1 MSSNQPELLVY
12 HVLANPDGSIFGNF
26 VSEFV
31 TILPT
36 AIIGQVRD
44 AVKTKNADGLL
55 RGISPGTL
63 TVYKDKA
70 ALEAKNLIDDGEL
83 VGEVWK
89 PEMKK
94 KDALWVLV
102 PPVSS
107 PTNINGGLGISGVTS
122 TPQSLFKAALES
134 MAGAKELVDSE
145 TGARYLKFKAF
156 NFLTEGVSK
165 NLMTRD
171 SYVDLL
177 VNIGIMVLPNDE
189 QQGLHQFN
197 ERKFVSILGTPGIGK
212 SMMLF

>member
-12 HVLANPDGSIFGNF
+12 YVLANPDGSIFGNF

-70 ALEAKNLIDDGEL
+70 ALEAKNFIDDEEL

-107 PTNINGGLGISGVTS
+107 PTNINGGLGIADVTS
-122 TPQSLFKAALES
+122 APQSLFIAALES
-134 MAGAKELVDSE
+134 MAGAKECVDSE

-156 NFLTEGVSK
+156 NLFDGRCFEK
-165 NLMTRD
+165 AHD
-171 SYVDLL
+171 S
-177 VNIGIMVLPNDE
+177 
-189 QQGLHQFN
+189 
-197 ERKFVSILGTPGIGK
+197 R
-212 SMMLF
+212 